1 MAKISGVRNNQSAKK
16 MAKYRGIESGNR
28 RRRNKSA
35 TRRNGSGESISVTW
49 LAKIMKIGVNKQKK
63 TKRMARESGI
73 NMKA

>member
-35 TRRNGSGESISVTW
+35 LESEMAA
-49 LAKIMKIGVNKQKK
+49 AKVS
-63 TKRMARESGI
+63 A
-73 NMKA
+73 